1 MEKMGKNAE
10 KIMYALVGGTM
21 RQYTGK
27 ELSSLTALPPNEVN
41 TAVRELERMGAVD
54 LHIRASS
61 EPYLFSSVALTAKGR
76 VIFQETKMPGCD
88 T

>member
-1 MEKMGKNAE
+1 MEKNAK
-10 KIMYALVGGTM
+10 KIMYALIGGTM
-21 RQYTGK
+21 RHYTGK
-27 ELSSLTALPPNEVN
+27 ELSTLTNLPPNEVN
-41 TAVRELERMGAVD
+41 MAVRELEKMGAVD